1 MKQQTFEHFIC
12 SYYRKNWTNFYT
24 ITNTKTW
31 RWTSKWRD
39 WDENPDKTAKLQL
52 IIDCFYEKKEKEM
65 LKIYKKTND
74 YWLARDIL
82 KKSEIYENLENE
94 KNLLLAN
101 I

>member
-52 IIDCFYEKKEKEM
+52 IIDCFYEKKKKKCWKFTKKLM
-65 LKIYKKTND
+65 IIDLLGIY
-74 YWLARDIL
+74 W
-82 KKSEIYENLENE
+82 
-94 KNLLLAN
+94 KNLKFMK